1 MSEPTPYALSKHLTG
16 LIGRKVTFTQTVV
29 APETKIKQMYG
40 IYTVLPHE
48 TAIVVKA
55 DLPLLGSLG
64 GVLVGLPDSAIKEHL
79 AATPVE
85 ELLRDAIHEVLNVT
99 STVVTTE
106 GRAVFVKMI
115 ADPILIDGAAGK
127 GSQEA
132 RPQKLFQCHSG
143 RLPGWKV
150 HHIFPIRSAIAFRG

>member
-127 GSQEA
+127 VLKKPDHRSYFNVTVDGYQGGKFTIFSQFV
-132 RPQKLFQCHSG
+132 PQ
-143 RLPGWKV
+143 
-150 HHIFPIRSAIAFRG
+150 

>member
-16 LIGRKVTFTQTVV
+16 LMGRKGTFTQTVV

-106 GRAVFVKMI
+106 GRAVLVKMI

-127 GSQEA
+127 VLRSQTTEA
-132 RPQKLFQCHSG
+132 ISMSQWMVTRVESSPY
-143 RLPGWKV
+143 
-150 HHIFPIRSAIAFRG
+150 FPNLVPE